1 MKLLQPEIANLMKKC
16 ISQLCSCVP
25 ERLPVNYNSSFNCFP
40 FLVGLVLS
48 TLFFSLWS
56 FARTSSKGGSPGLR
70 KA

>member
-1 MKLLQPEIANLMKKC
+1 MLQPETANLIKNG
-16 ISQLCSCVP
+16 ISQLCSCLP

-40 FLVGLVLS
+40 FSVGLVSS

-70 KA
+70 KT